1 MSFWFFTL
9 EGISS
14 YFGMVDVTFGPL
26 DPGNNIL
33 ANISLSQINTVFAG
47 NSSDPKF
54 VASAWIDSW
63 TFYQDDGTESP
74 PQQGAGFT
82 QDAVFVP
89 NCATIKFVLIVEQA
103 WAIAQINAST
113 V

>member
-9 EGISS
+9 EGASLGTT
-14 YFGMVDVTFGPL
+14 FELTFGPL

-33 ANISLSQINTVFAG
+33 ANISLSQINTLNA
-47 NSSDPKF
+47 SDPTF
-54 VASAWIDSW
+54 AAVGWIDSW
-63 TFYQDDGTESP
+63 TFYQGDGTESD
-74 PQQGAGFT
+74 PQQGDGFG
-82 QDAVFVP
+82 QNAVFVP
-89 NCATIKFVLIVEQA
+89 NCATIKFALFVERA